1 MIIRITSKLDGFRR
15 CGIGHPKAATDHPAD
30 RFTEAELERLQ
41 ADPVLT
47 VELLDGELLDPDA
60 DGGSALAD
68 PGKDAK
74 PPVQPKPA
82 KAPAA
87 KAAKAGGSAKAAAK
101 KPAAKPATKPAT
113 APAAESQPAAKDGEQ
128 QEEQQG
134 QQQEGEA

>member
-1 MIIRITSKLDGFRR
+1 MIVRIKSKRPVYRR
-15 CGIGHPKAATDHPAD
+15 CGIAHTKVATDHPAD
-30 RFTEAELERLQ
+30 RFTEAELELLK

-47 VELLDGELLDPDA
+47 VELLDGELPDPGA
-60 DGGSALAD
+60 GGGSTSAD

-74 PPVQPKPA
+74 PAAAAKPA

-101 KPAAKPATKPAT
+101 KPVAKPAAKPAS
-113 APAAESQPAAKDGEQ
+113 APADESQPAAKDGQQ

-134 QQQEGEA
+134 QQQESEA